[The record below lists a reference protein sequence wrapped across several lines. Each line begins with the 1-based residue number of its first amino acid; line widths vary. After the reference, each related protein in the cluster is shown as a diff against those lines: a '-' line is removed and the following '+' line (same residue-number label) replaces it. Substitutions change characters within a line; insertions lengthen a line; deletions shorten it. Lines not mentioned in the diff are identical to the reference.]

1 VLASAVA
8 GRARIHSEANSQT
21 REIRDRSGASIQR
34 RIVTKESQADPQS
47 LASHVA
53 ELDSD
58 ERAILDLSLR
68 YGFSD
73 ERLAPMLQIELDEVA
88 DRREA
93 ALSELGERVGVDSG
107 ANRQALEQALREV
120 PHDTWVGRELRDPSP
135 ERVAPVANGLPPVA
149 GEGDGTAAGEPRRR
163 SRRVIAVLLTLAAVA
178 GVIVLI
184 ASGGDGGEPS
194 HGPPAS
200 RQVTQPPDAG
210 AAPAAGQGSGHQGGG
225 SANTV
230 SLKPVL
236 GAAPSRATI
245 RLVAAGPPAKI
256 TLALRTPTTHPG
268 IYEVWLYDTVIHAR
282 PIARIPHGGGKA
294 TFTLPADASDYRYID
309 ISEEKAGGF
318 PGHSG
323 RSVERV
329 GLPAA
334 LAGLGIG

>member
-1 VLASAVA
+1 M
-8 GRARIHSEANSQT
+8 
-21 REIRDRSGASIQR
+21 
-34 RIVTKESQADPQS
+34 
-47 LASHVA
+47 A

-73 ERLAPMLQIELDEVA
+73 ERLAPMLQIELGEVA

-107 ANRQALEQALREV
+107 ADRQALERALREV

-135 ERVAPVANGLPPVA
+135 EPVAPVAGGAPPAA
-149 GEGDGTAAGEPRRR
+149 GEGDGTAVGEPRRR
-163 SRRVIAVLLTLAAVA
+163 SRRVIAVLFALAAVA
-178 GVIVLI
+178 AAIVLI
-184 ASGGDGGEPS
+184 ASGGDGGEPA

-200 RQVTQPPDAG
+200 RQATQPPDAG
-210 AAPAAGQGSGHQGGG
+210 AAPAAGQEGRQSPPAGNGDGQSRGSRHQGGG

-230 SLKPVL
+230 SLKPIL
-236 GAAPSRATI
+236 GAAPSHATI

-256 TLALRTPTTHPG
+256 TLALRTPATHPG
-268 IYEVWLYDTVIHAR
+268 IYEVWLYDTVIHAQSV
-282 PIARIPHGGGKA
+282 ARIQHGGGQA

-309 ISEEKAGGF
+309 VSEEKARGF

-334 LAGLGIG
+334 LAGLGL